1 MSTTTFVE
9 AHSADPYIRE
19 LHRKAVR
26 LLNDP
31 TLDRQQREFHVRRLQ
46 TALLEHQAREAL
58 KAARLA
64 EKKSN
69 REQASRAD
77 RNKGV
82 ADQSQVLARRREFAR
97 AQQERGEDE
106 GPGPETSAQPVVTG
120 SDNPP
125 TGRSRPV
132 LTLKRA

>member
-46 TALLEHQAREAL
+46 AALLEYQAINKAVNKAKEGGTVAEVRAIFDRAAAIDDMSSISGKDLDVTKEGDKTVVAFAYTREIHMAGPAFLLL
-58 KAARLA
+58 KY
-64 EKKSN
+64 N
-69 REQASRAD
+69 
-77 RNKGV
+77 
-82 ADQSQVLARRREFAR
+82 
-97 AQQERGEDE
+97 
-106 GPGPETSAQPVVTG
+106 
-120 SDNPP
+120 
-125 TGRSRPV
+125 GRS
-132 LTLKRA
+132 K